1 MEKQKITLLDCTLR
15 DGGYYNNWDFDLDLV
30 KLYLKSMAE
39 ASMDVVEIGFR
50 SPPKNSFMG
59 PYVYTMDDFLET
71 LPLAKNI
78 LYGVMIMQK
87 NTWKQ
92 QKDL

>member
-15 DGGYYNNWDFDLDLV
+15 DGGYYNNWDFDPELV

-59 PYVYTMDDFLET
+59 PYVYAMDDFLEN

-78 LYGVMIMQK
+78 LNGAMLNAKEY
-87 NTWKQ
+87 
-92 QKDL
+92 